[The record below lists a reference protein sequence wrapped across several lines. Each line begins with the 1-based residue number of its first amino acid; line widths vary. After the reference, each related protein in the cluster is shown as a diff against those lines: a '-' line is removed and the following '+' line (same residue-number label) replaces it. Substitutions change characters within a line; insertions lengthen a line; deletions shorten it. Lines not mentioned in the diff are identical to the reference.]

1 MRRWK
6 NEISQAIR
14 PAKSV
19 MEEALTP
26 EIRRGLAVAGM
37 ASAWDGIV
45 GEKLARR
52 TAPEKIEKTTLTVV
66 AADGAFAQ
74 EISMRGGTIARQI
87 TKRWGIEITSV
98 KVRVGRLPGN
108 RGRRKSGK
116 KQKGAVRVPEKIVEA
131 SRSEIDSTVGRKDAE
146 DALAR
151 LMALYRTR
159 FARPD
164 EKCR

>member
-6 NEISQAIR
+6 NDLNRSLR

-52 TAPEKIEKTTLTVV
+52 TAPEKIEKTVLTVV
-66 AADGAFAQ
+66 AVDGAFAQ
-74 EISMRGGTIARQI
+74 EISMRGGSIAREI
-87 TKRWGIEITSV
+87 TKRWGIEVTSV
-98 KVRVGRLPGN
+98 KVRVGRLPGKKG
-108 RGRRKSGK
+108 GRKPAK
-116 KQKGAVRVPEKIVEA
+116 KQKGAIRVPEKTVKA
-131 SRSEIDSTVGRKDAE
+131 SRSEIDSTVGREDAE
-146 DALAR
+146 AALAR

-159 FARPD
+159 FAKPD
-164 EKCR
+164 GKSR